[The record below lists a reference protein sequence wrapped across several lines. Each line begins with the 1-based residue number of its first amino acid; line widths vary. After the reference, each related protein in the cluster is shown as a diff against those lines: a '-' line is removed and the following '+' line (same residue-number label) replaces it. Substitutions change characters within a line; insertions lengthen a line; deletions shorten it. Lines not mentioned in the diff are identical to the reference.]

1 MTAGSKNSTEIFGD
15 VLNIGTDATKEV
27 AKIGVKAIGA
37 APSILE
43 QNIASLQGFGFEK
56 FVKETSGQVKQVVTV
71 LPELLPNS
79 HQIDAAAKLANSFFE
94 LITK

>member
-15 VLNIGTDATKEV
+15 VLNVGTDATKEV

-37 APSILE
+37 APAILE
-43 QNIASLQGFGFEK
+43 QKIAFAQGLGFEK
-56 FVKETSGQVKQVVTV
+56 FVKETSGQVKQVVTA

-79 HQIDAAAKLANSFFE
+79 HQIDAAAKLTKSFFE
-94 LITK
+94 LIMK